1 MDAEGKRAREMV
13 KNLSAKEKLKHFWYY
28 YKKHVI
34 IAIIAIGF
42 ISWTVYEKAT
52 EIKYDLEIPYFSSR
66 VVDIDNNI
74 QNFENYFIESVVD
87 SNNNGKVDVKV
98 LTYTADISQAK
109 TDQMVGTMLQKMSM
123 SLASDEFSM
132 YILDEKYL
140 DNFQK
145 SYPDIKFTSVEISSI
160 PEVREVLGLF
170 ENEKAYLITLELFD
184 RLKDNDAKIA
194 EHKNA
199 LGVEK
204 FFADKL
210 R

>member
-13 KNLSAKEKLKHFWYY
+13 KNLSAKEKFAHFWYY

-42 ISWTVYEKAT
+42 ISWTVYEKMT
-52 EIKYDLEIPYFSSR
+52 QIKYDLQIPYYSSR
-66 VVDIDNNI
+66 AIDIDNNI
-74 QNFENYFIESVVD
+74 QRFEDYFIESVAD
-87 SNNNGKVDVKV
+87 SNNNGRVDVQV
-98 LTYTADISQAK
+98 LSYTADISQAK
-109 TDQMVGTMLQKMSM
+109 TDQMVGAMLQKMDM
-123 SLASDEFSM
+123 SLAADEFSV

-140 DNFQK
+140 EHFQK
-145 SYPDIKFTSVEISSI
+145 SYPDIKFTSVEISNI
-160 PEVREVLGLF
+160 PKVREVLGLF
-170 ENEKAYLITLELFD
+170 ENEKAYLVTIELFD

-210 R
+210 K